1 MSNLHC
7 ILTGLLELTFV
18 KPSVPKKIPTLTK
31 SPKKLPEKPLMKRIP
46 SLDRFFKEEAPW
58 FL

>member
-7 ILTGLLELTFV
+7 IINGLLESTPV
-18 KPSVPKKIPTLTK
+18 KPSVPKKPSTPTN
-31 SPKKLPEKPLMKRIP
+31 SPKKLPETSFMKRIP